1 MELVKYLIIIGTI
14 LVLLIYSVDF
24 YYTND
29 VVTSLRAA
37 ARAEIAGNHEKCD
50 QLLKKLRASYG
61 KNCVDF
67 LLKVIH
73 DKKQK
78 TILRQLAQQ
87 LLDTFKSEYHKG
99 RTIDRT
105 TRTILAAL
113 EVNVL
118 IDASSLDF
126 VKCVD
131 YAKSNDC
138 VVRLAAAKKLG
149 ALKKKD
155 GIRHLEE
162 MLGDDYWKVRVEAA
176 RSLVAL
182 EAKSAIDK
190 IVALTDDPVIE
201 VAQAAL
207 ICLGKLGKISGSDKA
222 YKTLVA
228 KLSDEF
234 DAAATGIGFLQ
245 DNRAISELQ
254 KHLGHQNHFSRI
266 SAARALVQLNSPD
279 GYKFL
284 RNECKTADEPYRK
297 AAALALGARQSDE
310 AVKILVETMSDV
322 SPVVRAAAAKALGS
336 QKGASVIAAL
346 KAGLTD
352 KDTNV
357 VQAALRSLGYQKETR
372 VLAILEEYLQ
382 RGRSEEIC
390 AAIEANV
397 IAENEGAVKIL
408 EKLLKSDYRNIQAT
422 AWRALKRLTGRDY
435 EVDMDQ

>member
-14 LVLLIYSVDF
+14 LVLLIYGVDF

-29 VVTSLRAA
+29 VTSMLEDA
-37 ARAEIAGNHEKCD
+37 ARAEIAGNHPKSD
-50 QLLKKLRASYG
+50 LILQKLRSSYG

-67 LLKVIH
+67 LLKIIH

-87 LLDTFKSEYHKG
+87 LLDSFKSEYHKG

-113 EVNVL
+113 EVDVSIN
-118 IDASSLDF
+118 ASSLDF

-138 VVRLAAAKKLG
+138 VVRLAAAKRLG

-155 GIRHLEE
+155 GIRHLEKLLE
-162 MLGDDYWKVRVEAA
+162 DDYWKVRVEAA
-176 RSLVAL
+176 RSLVLL

-190 IVALTDDPVIE
+190 LVALTEDPVVE
-201 VAQAAL
+201 VTKAAL
-207 ICLGKLGKISGSDKA
+207 ICLGKLGKISNSDKA
-222 YKTLVA
+222 FKTLVS
-228 KLSDEF
+228 KLSEEF
-234 DAAATGIGFLQ
+234 AAAATGLGHLQ
-245 DNRAISELQ
+245 DSRAVAELK
-254 KHLGHQNHFSRI
+254 KHLRHQNHYSRI
-266 SAARALVQLNSPD
+266 SAARALVQLNSPE

-284 RNECKTADEPYRK
+284 RNECRTADEPYRK
-297 AAALALGARQSDE
+297 AAALALGVRQSDE
-310 AVKILVETMSDV
+310 AVKILAEAMSDV
-322 SPVVRAAAAKALGS
+322 SAVVRAAAAKGLGS
-336 QKGASVIAAL
+336 QRGPSAIAAL

-352 KDTNV
+352 KDTTV
-357 VQAALRSLGYQKETR
+357 VQASLLSLGYQKETR
-372 VLAILEEYLQ
+372 VLTILEEYLQ

-408 EKLLKSDYRNIQAT
+408 EKLLKSDYRNIQT
-422 AWRALKRLTGRDY
+422 SAWRALRRLTGRDY
-435 EVDMDQ
+435 EVDMEN